1 MELRTGEVTL
11 GTKPGV
17 MLAKV
22 DIAESVDR
30 SGLTLL
36 EMHPPGEHNL
46 ATVPGGETAVD
57 PVCRMK
63 VRIEGAALKLDHGG
77 ATHYFCNDYCLTRF
91 KQQPERFGE

>member
-17 MLAKV
+17 MLAQV
-22 DIAESVDR
+22 DVADSVDR
-30 SGLTLL
+30 AGLTLL
-36 EMHPPGEHNL
+36 EMTPPGEHDL
-46 ATVPGGETAVD
+46 AKLPEGETAVD

-77 ATHYFCNDYCLTRF
+77 TTHYFCNDYCLTRF
-91 KQQPERFGE
+91 KQEPAKFGE